1 MCVWKV
7 MADTFDFDDSAIK
20 ELLYENYP
28 IQKFMNAKQSMG
40 ISACKGMGKT
50 FLLKAK
56 RMRMQSPEERESDA
70 LLLPKNQLVD
80 TPTAF
85 RLNRASRKFLESY
98 HNWVDLWV
106 SCICI
111 YLLSQEELQSQ
122 LSQSDVNDLT
132 ATAKELVNSANIGV
146 YHVLSKILIDN
157 KRKKLWEVTQAAG
170 LLSALV
176 QRIHRPVYLFVDKL
190 EEPFNRN
197 FYRIAGSSDVAD
209 GRYNA
214 SIWAYAQLA
223 FAEAVYRLYAGQHHI
238 KIFFGIR
245 QEALTGAVY
254 ITPEAPKITQGLITK
269 LEYSYT
275 DLQKMF
281 NQYVQREQ
289 PKNLLYPELA
299 ESDPTKAL
307 CGISTIHHRSGA
319 DEHMWAYIHRHSLHR
334 PRDIMEMGQ
343 TLYDNIVRG
352 PEELKNDPTRLI
364 HKCRHWINE
373 ISMRECMGYIA
384 GLEPFM
390 AMDENIAFTQN
401 VLTFLSTLPTN
412 VFTNDTVQSYCHMSN
427 KNASRID
434 CPSCPKLHSFST
446 LYNIGLLGYIYKSAN
461 GQTYKNAIK
470 PIGDSI
476 FTIDK
481 QTLPDAVLYYAH
493 PGLGNIIKR
502 ERECAL
508 RSYTPSNLVINS
520 SEIFVEPERV
530 KMLQHFCAALSGNG
544 NDRRIFLASTERD
557 FKDLRKDL
565 KSKLEQYGYEVLAY
579 EFDDFPPM
587 PDTRS
592 TAKPCGDRI
601 GATHDHC
608 IDVMLSCKHLI
619 YIFGGNFGGRY
630 HGSDYAQYAAECSS
644 IIRIPPS
651 ISFME
656 YLVAKRFGK
665 NTKVYVAE
673 SVDIA
678 RGEWLANGSPNDYSS
693 KVVDQVE
700 VLKQLGY
707 FNALGNGTWYDKYSD
722 KAMLEKFIDSHFPP
736 IYSQQQEFGS
746 KEHKDCNSI

>member
-1 MCVWKV
+1 MRGDIMCVWKV

-28 IQKFMNAKQSMG
+28 IQKFMNANQSMG

-56 RMRMQSPEERESDA
+56 RMRMQPLEERESDA
-70 LLLPKNQLVD
+70 LILPKNQLVD
-80 TPTAF
+80 TPAAF

-98 HNWVDLWV
+98 HNWVDLWI

-111 YLLSQEELQSQ
+111 YLLSQEELRSQ
-122 LSQSDVNDLT
+122 VSRSDMNDLT
-132 ATAKELVNSANIGV
+132 ATAAELVNSNNSGV
-146 YHVLSKILIDN
+146 YNVLSRIVIDN

-245 QEALTGAVY
+245 QEALTGAEH
-254 ITPEAPKITQGLITK
+254 ITPEASKITQGLITK

-289 PKNLLYPELA
+289 PENLLYPQLA
-299 ESDPTKAL
+299 GSDPAKAL

-343 TLYDNIVRG
+343 TLYENIVRG
-352 PEELKNDPTRLI
+352 PEELKNDSDQLI

-401 VLTFLSTLPTN
+401 ILTFLSTLPTN
-412 VFTNDTVQSYCHMSN
+412 VFTNDTVQSYCHLSN
-427 KNASRID
+427 KNMGRID
-434 CPSCPKLHSFST
+434 CPSCPRLHSFST
-446 LYNIGLLGYIYKSAN
+446 LYNIGLRGCIYKSAN
-461 GQTYKNAIK
+461 GKVYKNSIK

-476 FTIDK
+476 FTVDK

-508 RSYTPSNLVINS
+508 RSYTSSNFVINS
-520 SEIFVEPERV
+520 SEIFVQPKQV
-530 KMLQHFCAALSGNG
+530 KILQHFCAALAGNE
-544 NDRRIFLASTERD
+544 NNQRIFLTSTERD
-557 FKDLRKDL
+557 LHDARMRIKE
-565 KSKLEQYGYEVLAY
+565 KLEQAGYEVFGF
-579 EFDDFPPM
+579 EFANFPPM
-587 PDTRS
+587 ASSNDTYELY
-592 TAKPCGDRI
+592 KHGV
-601 GATHDHC
+601 THDHC

-619 YIFGGNFGGRY
+619 YIFDGHFGGPY
-630 HGSDYAQYAAECSS
+630 HGSNYVQYADECSDV
-644 IIRIPPS
+644 IKIRPS
-651 ISFME
+651 VSFME

-665 NTKVYVAE
+665 NTKVYVSEA
-673 SVDIA
+673 VDIA
-678 RGEWLANGSPNDYSS
+678 RGEWLENHSPETYSS
-693 KVVDQVE
+693 KVVDSVN
-700 VLKQLGY
+700 VFKQFGY
-707 FNALGNGTWYDKYSD
+707 FNALGNGTWFDKYSD
-722 KAMLEKFIDSHFPP
+722 EILLERFIANHFPP
-736 IYSQQQEFGS
+736 INDCQQGS
-746 KEHKDCNSI
+746 DDAES